1 MDILNGSPS
10 LVCDNAID
18 NLSFKKI
25 CEHVRKPEFRW
36 DYWPVGK
43 RYIDYDPNYPWFLDP
58 DTGKYT
64 NQNKYKDSFSSMGL
78 VDNRVVSEIGGL
90 CKDALLQ
97 VASRLNL
104 KIKNIYRVRLGLI
117 LPKEDGKIINM
128 PHVDNE
134 IPHYTGLL
142 YLTNNDGETVL
153 YNEMYNLDR
162 KINSA
167 ERYKQIMDNGGF
179 TVADKVESKE
189 NRFMIFQ
196 GNRYHSSTCPTNIKE
211 RITVNYNFDL
221 EV

>member
-1 MDILNGSPS
+1 MDILNNCPAFYIDDAVDQ
-10 LVCDNAID
+10 VC
-18 NLSFKKI
+18 FKKI
-25 CEHVRKPEFRW
+25 CDAIRKPDFQW

-43 RYIDYDPNYPWFLDP
+43 RYMDYDPEYPWFQDP
-58 DTGKYT
+58 DTGEYT
-64 NQNKYKDSFSSMGL
+64 NQNKYKDSFSHMGL
-78 VDNRVVSEIGGL
+78 VDNRVLTEVGEL
-90 CKDALLQ
+90 CKNALLQ
-97 VASRLNL
+97 AAEKVNL

-134 IPHYTGLL
+134 IPHYTGLF

-162 KINSA
+162 RVNSA
-167 ERYKQIMDNGGF
+167 ERYKQVMLDGGF
-179 TVADKVESKE
+179 TIAGKVESKE
-189 NRFMIFQ
+189 NRFMVFQ

-221 EV
+221 L